1 MKDEF
6 DDKIEDLERRLAN
19 AYLKQFEKPMSLE
32 ERGKLSSFSYVRDCL
47 HNPVIIK
54 KIEPK

>member
-32 ERGKLSSFSYVRDCL
+32 EREKLSSFSYVRDCL